1 MKHTQKE
8 RTQQPDDQINQA
20 GKTAAGS
27 SAETPKK
34 EDVEQIPSAE
44 ESCHC
49 SQEAQPENRETPQKS
64 EAEVLKEELEALKAK
79 YEQLNDSYLRTMAE
93 FDNYRKR
100 TLKEKADLIKTGGE
114 KILVNILSV
123 VDDMER
129 GIKALSET
137 NDPESIKEGMNL
149 IYTKLQSFLQQNGV
163 KPIETEGQPF
173 DTDHHEAIAT
183 VPAPDDSMKGKVI
196 ECVQKGY
203 CLHDKVI
210 RFAKVVV
217 GE

>member
-100 TLKEKADLIKTGGE
+100 TLKENAD
-114 KILVNILSV
+114 
-123 VDDMER
+123 
-129 GIKALSET
+129 
-137 NDPESIKEGMNL
+137 
-149 IYTKLQSFLQQNGV
+149 
-163 KPIETEGQPF
+163 
-173 DTDHHEAIAT
+173 
-183 VPAPDDSMKGKVI
+183 
-196 ECVQKGY
+196 
-203 CLHDKVI
+203 
-210 RFAKVVV
+210 
-217 GE
+217 